1 MLSLRRKTVAF
12 EEVDDAIVTRLKVFR
27 RRRLLLIRRNRRIW
41 VCYPPE
47 TWVILMFLLQTNKSI
62 MRQKLS

>member
-1 MLSLRRKTVAF
+1 MLSFRRKTVAF

-27 RRRLLLIRRNRRIW
+27 RRRLLLIRGNRRIW

-47 TWVILMFLLQTNKSI
+47 TWVILMLLLQNNKSI

>member
-12 EEVDDAIVTRLKVFR
+12 EEVDDAIVTRLKVFC
-27 RRRLLLIRRNRRIW
+27 RRRLLIRGNRRIW